1 MFIQVWLKELQG
13 QKVCELMIL
22 LSMYIHTFMYL
33 FVHFLMKVLFVC
45 FVLFCLFGCFCV
57 YFVIFCLFINYDLST
72 Y

>member
-1 MFIQVWLKELQG
+1 MFIQVWLNELQG

-45 FVLFCLFGCFCV
+45 FVLFCLFV
-57 YFVIFCLFINYDLST
+57 CLFLRLFCYFLFV